1 MPIRAPLIRTAA
13 ATLAASLALAAA
25 AVPAAPP
32 PAPKV
37 LRYAFEIAETG
48 FDPAQISD
56 LYSREIAAN
65 IFDSP
70 FAYSWLGA
78 PGTLEPRTA
87 AALPEVSPDFRT
99 FTITIRPG
107 IHFADDP
114 AFNGRPRELVAADY
128 VYSIERMA
136 DPHWKS
142 QNWSEVEEMR
152 IVGLQA
158 VRDEALKTGR
168 FDYDRPVAGLQ
179 VLDRYRF
186 RIVTEAPKPRLPYVL
201 ADTSIY
207 GAVAREVV
215 ERYGDA
221 IMEHPVGTG
230 PYRLGQW
237 RRSSL
242 IVLERNPG
250 YREEVYPDAPSGAP
264 DDMKQLA
271 ARFRGRRLPMID
283 RVEIAPIEES
293 QPRWLAFLNGEQDL
307 LRLMPRDLVPLA
319 LNGSRP
325 TPLVEHKGLQVWRLP
340 DTDVAMLVYNLQDPV
355 LGGYTP
361 ERVAL
366 RRALNLGTDVDRIIA
381 LIYQYQAVPAQAWL
395 LYGTYGFDPDL
406 HTENDD
412 YDPARANAL
421 LDLYGYRHG
430 ADGVRLRPDGK
441 PLALEMLMEPDQQRR
456 LMGEILKKNFDA
468 LGVHL
473 DFRFGKWPE
482 NLRQVEN
489 GQFQIWVV
497 GYTAA
502 NPDSQDSFRI
512 FYGPAL
518 DSYNLS
524 RMQIPEFDRQFIEL
538 SQMPNGPERLDLV
551 HRMTATL
558 LAYAP
563 GRPVAHRYR
572 VELAYPWVQGYMNR
586 PFIRDWYRYLDIDLS
601 KLPAAGH

>member
-1 MPIRAPLIRTAA
+1 MSIRER
-13 ATLAASLALAAA
+13 LARPAAA
-25 AVPAAPP
+25 AVLVAVLAFAAAVSTAA

-37 LRYAFEIAETG
+37 LRYALEIAETG

-65 IFDSP
+65 IFEAP
-70 FAYSWLGA
+70 FAYSWLGP

-87 AALPEVSPDFRT
+87 ASLPEISPDLRT
-99 FTITIRPG
+99 FTFTIRPG

-114 AFNGRPRELVAADY
+114 AFDGRPRELVAADY
-128 VYSIERMA
+128 VYSIKRMA
-136 DPHWKS
+136 DPRWKS
-142 QNWSEVEEMR
+142 QNWSEIEEKR
-152 IVGLQA
+152 IVGLQPI
-158 VRDEALKTGR
+158 RDEAVKTGR
-168 FDYDRPVAGLQ
+168 FDYERPIAGLQ

-186 RIVTEAPKPRLPYVL
+186 RIVTEEPKPRLPYML
-201 ADTSIY
+201 ADPSIY

-250 YREEVYPDAPSGAP
+250 YREESYPLAAEAAPA
-264 DDMKQLA
+264 DMKELA
-271 ARFRGRRLPMID
+271 ARFKGRRLPMID
-283 RVEIAPIEES
+283 RIEIAPIEES

-319 LNGSRP
+319 LNGSRA
-325 TPLVEHKGLQVWRLP
+325 TPLVERKGLQVWRLR
-340 DTDVAMLVYNLQDPV
+340 DTDIAMLVYNLQDPV
-355 LGGYTP
+355 IGGYTP
-361 ERVAL
+361 EKVAL
-366 RRALNLGTDVDRIIA
+366 RRALNLGTNVDRIIA
-381 LIYQYQAVPAQAWL
+381 LIYQYQAVPAQAWM

-421 LDLYGYRHG
+421 LDLYGYRRG
-430 ADGVRLRPDGK
+430 ADGFRLRPDGR
-441 PLALEMLMEPDQQRR
+441 PLELQMLMEPDQQRR
-456 LMGEILKKNFDA
+456 LMGEILKKDFDA

-473 DFRFGKWPE
+473 NFRFGKWPE

-497 GYTAA
+497 GYTATS
-502 NPDSQDSFRI
+502 PDSQDSFRI

-524 RMQIPEFDRQFIEL
+524 RMQIPEFDRQYIEL
-538 SQMPNGPERLDLV
+538 SQLPDGPERLALV
-551 HRMTATL
+551 RRMTATL
-558 LAYAP
+558 LAFAP
-563 GRPVAHRYR
+563 GRPMAHRYR
-572 VELAYPWVQGYMNR
+572 VELAYPRVQGYMNR
-586 PFIRDWYRYLDIDLS
+586 PFIRDWYRYLDIDGS
-601 KLPAAGH
+601 KRPPASQ